1 MIGIFLD
8 KSLLYTKLIFIGS
21 SISSIT
27 LLVPLERVKVL
38 VEVKSTPKLKL
49 IFCII
54 KLKDKNKITV
64 LSIDI
69 IK

>member
-1 MIGIFLD
+1 
-8 KSLLYTKLIFIGS
+8 
-21 SISSIT
+21 
-27 LLVPLERVKVL
+27 VPLERVKVL

-49 IFCII
+49 IFWII

-69 IK
+69 IR